1 MNGKGAE
8 SSMTPDDFLQK
19 YESALATQ
27 DWAQVEPLMHPDVS
41 VTFSGGTYYGKS
53 AVEPVFR
60 KNFALIKDERYSI
73 SNVHWVIKDLSFAV
87 CIYNF
92 QWSGQ
97 IGGKPAS
104 GRGRG
109 TAVLKNE
116 KGSWLLL
123 VEHLGPPA
131 S

>member
-1 MNGKGAE
+1 
-8 SSMTPDDFLQK
+8 MTPDDFLQK

-27 DWAQVEPLMHPDVS
+27 DWAQVEPLIHADVC
-41 VTFSGGTYYGKS
+41 VTFSSGTYFGKAEVKQAFS
-53 AVEPVFR
+53 
-60 KNFALIKDERYSI
+60 KNFAIIKDERYSI
-73 SNVHWVIKDLSFAV
+73 SNVHGVIKDLSFAV

-116 KGSWLLL
+116 EGSWLLL

>member
-1 MNGKGAE
+1 
-8 SSMTPDDFLQK
+8 MTPDDFLQK

-27 DWAQVEPLMHPDVS
+27 DWDQVEPLMHADVC
-41 VTFSGGTYYGKS
+41 VTFSSGTYLGKAEVKQAFS
-53 AVEPVFR
+53 
-60 KNFALIKDERYSI
+60 KNFAIIKDERYSI

-97 IGGKPAS
+97 IDGKPAS

-116 KGSWLLL
+116 NGSWLLL
-123 VEHLGPPA
+123 AEHLGPPA

>member
-1 MNGKGAE
+1 
-8 SSMTPDDFLQK
+8 MTPDDFLQK

-27 DWAQVEPLMHPDVS
+27 DWDQVEPLMHADVC
-41 VTFSGGTYYGKS
+41 VTFSSGTYLGKAEVKQAFS
-53 AVEPVFR
+53 
-60 KNFALIKDERYSI
+60 KNFAIIKDERYSI

-116 KGSWLLL
+116 DGSWLLL
-123 VEHLGPPA
+123 VEHLGPTA

>member
-1 MNGKGAE
+1 
-8 SSMTPDDFLQK
+8 MTPDDFLQK

-41 VTFSGGTYYGKS
+41 VTFSSGTYRGKS
-53 AVEPVFR
+53 AVEPAFK

-73 SNVHWVIKDLSFAV
+73 SDVHWVSKDISYAV
-87 CIYNF
+87 CMYNF
-92 QWSGQ
+92 QWSGL
-97 IGGKPAS
+97 IDGKPAS

-116 KGSWLLL
+116 NGSWLLL
-123 VEHLGPPA
+123 AEHLGPPA